1 MRMRAVAV
9 TSFSFGSLSRRWDKE
24 SKGEDRRSRVEKD
37 IGKKKKKKGGINRQ
51 TLLQQFPRG

>member
-1 MRMRAVAV
+1 MRAVAV

-37 IGKKKKKKGGINRQ
+37 IGKKKKRRYK
-51 TLLQQFPRG
+51 